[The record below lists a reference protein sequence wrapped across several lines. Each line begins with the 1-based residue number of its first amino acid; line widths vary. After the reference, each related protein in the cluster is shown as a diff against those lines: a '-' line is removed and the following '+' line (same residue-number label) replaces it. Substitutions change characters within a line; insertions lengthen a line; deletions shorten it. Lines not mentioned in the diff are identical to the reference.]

1 MRKLWR
7 ERSKVLQLLLSEE
20 RGAMLATTAA
30 AAAAGSRRSA
40 AAGAK
45 AVVARQQVAGAARCK
60 SAVAAASSESVKT
73 FKIYRWDP
81 NEKVRH
87 RHDRHRQRSVS
98 GNQSVINVAY
108 SRTAT
113 FPFMTGLTAT

>member
-1 MRKLWR
+1 
-7 ERSKVLQLLLSEE
+7 
-20 RGAMLATTAA
+20 MLATTAA
-30 AAAAGSRRSA
+30 AAASGSRRSA

-45 AVVARQQVAGAARCK
+45 AVAGWKAAGGASRCK

-87 RHDRHRQRSVS
+87 LHDRRRQRSMLHY
-98 GNQSVINVAY
+98 N
-108 SRTAT
+108 RTAT
-113 FPFMTGLTAT
+113 FSFMTGRLDSDCNLRRKFKHRNEECRDHVVAVPPVAIQ